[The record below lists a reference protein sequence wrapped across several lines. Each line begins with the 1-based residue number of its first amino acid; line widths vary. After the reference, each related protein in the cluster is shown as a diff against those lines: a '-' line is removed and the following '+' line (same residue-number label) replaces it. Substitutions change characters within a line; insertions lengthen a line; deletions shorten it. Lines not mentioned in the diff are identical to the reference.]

1 MKKKET
7 VYNYLMDMLAI
18 ALNEQLLDNSNCY
31 DFEDLISLMKRG
43 FEKRNEENEKLK
55 EILLEAGA
63 TTHKSKKLYD
73 WYCENTESKE

>member
-1 MKKKET
+1 MNDKEELIKLVT
-7 VYNYLMDMLAI
+7 ML
-18 ALNEQLLDNSNCY
+18 Q
-31 DFEDLISLMKRG
+31 
-43 FEKRNEENEKLK
+43 EENEKLK